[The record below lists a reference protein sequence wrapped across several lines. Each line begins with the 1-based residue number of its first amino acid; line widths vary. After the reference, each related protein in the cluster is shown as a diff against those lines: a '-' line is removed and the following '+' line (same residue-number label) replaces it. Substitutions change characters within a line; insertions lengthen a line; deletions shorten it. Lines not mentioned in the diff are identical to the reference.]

1 MKALAET
8 FPDPGHTNG
17 RGLDPF
23 RTCRGHR
30 AGSTSRRRIGQ
41 KPDNHSP
48 IYHRYGNISLKKN
61 LSLPLLFSFN
71 TGRAVSSVNQYL
83 LTVATL
89 SVQYRFKRPI
99 LNPGLSELY
108 ELRKCYK

>member
-1 MKALAET
+1 LAAQ
-8 FPDPGHTNG
+8 
-17 RGLDPF
+17 RGKQNSCIFF
-23 RTCRGHR
+23 RTFSSKKKLCL
-30 AGSTSRRRIGQ
+30 AQNIE
-41 KPDNHSP
+41 
-48 IYHRYGNISLKKN
+48 IYVGTFAKN
-61 LSLPLLFSFN
+61 LSLTLLFSFI